1 MSTRAETIRILER
14 PFGAVRSD
22 IRAALPQLGVLRTP
36 LFHKIL
42 LANVAAV
49 FLATA
54 ACALVVLKLGGLS
67 GAMSPLGVAV
77 AIGAVA
83 AVAVVP
89 VYAVLL
95 RLALK
100 PIQILERTAE
110 RGELTARA
118 TPSKFADPRIE
129 QLTRVFN
136 RMLDSTAA
144 DRERLREVAAR
155 AFQAQEAE
163 RMRIARELNEETAQT
178 LATLLLGVGAVRR
191 AADAKTQDELMEELR
206 QEITDLTERVRGF
219 ARGLYPPTLKQL
231 GAAAA
236 ISTHARSVEESSGIS
251 IEIGGDDIRGVL
263 SPEGEIALYRIVQDA
278 LANVVRHAG
287 AKQARIGI
295 CRHDSGV
302 EATVEDKG
310 VGFDLA
316 TAAKS
321 PCLGLLGMQERAL
334 YVSGT
339 VTVQSKPGVGTRLR
353 VRIPDVKQ

>member
-1 MSTRAETIRILER
+1 
-14 PFGAVRSD
+14 
-22 IRAALPQLGVLRTP
+22 
-36 LFHKIL
+36 
-42 LANVAAV
+42 
-49 FLATA
+49 
-54 ACALVVLKLGGLS
+54 
-67 GAMSPLGVAV
+67 
-77 AIGAVA
+77 
-83 AVAVVP
+83 
-89 VYAVLL
+89 
-95 RLALK
+95 
-100 PIQILERTAE
+100 
-110 RGELTARA
+110 
-118 TPSKFADPRIE
+118 
-129 QLTRVFN
+129 
-136 RMLDSTAA
+136 
-144 DRERLREVAAR
+144 
-155 AFQAQEAE
+155 
-163 RMRIARELNEETAQT
+163 

-263 SPEGEIALYRIVQDA
+263 SPKGEIALYRIVQDA

-287 AKQARIGI
+287 AKQARIRI
-295 CRHDSGV
+295 CRNDSGV
-302 EATVEDKG
+302 EATGEDKG

>member
-14 PFGAVRSD
+14 
-22 IRAALPQLGVLRTP
+22 AA
-36 LFHKIL
+36 
-42 LANVAAV
+42 
-49 FLATA
+49 
-54 ACALVVLKLGGLS
+54 
-67 GAMSPLGVAV
+67 
-77 AIGAVA
+77 
-83 AVAVVP
+83 
-89 VYAVLL
+89 
-95 RLALK
+95 
-100 PIQILERTAE
+100 ERVE

-178 LATLLLGVGAVRR
+178 LAMLLLGVGAVRR

-231 GAAAA
+231 GVVAAVGAHVRA
-236 ISTHARSVEESSGIS
+236 VEESSGIAV
-251 IEIGGDDIRGVL
+251 EVEGDDVRGVL

-302 EATVEDKG
+302 EATVEG
-310 VGFDLA
+310 
-316 TAAKS
+316 
-321 PCLGLLGMQERAL
+321 
-334 YVSGT
+334 
-339 VTVQSKPGVGTRLR
+339 
-353 VRIPDVKQ
+353 